1 MNKTRRPRSLRS
13 RLLTA
18 VLLCWVLPVLSVMA
32 LAGYLLG
39 ESYERSARQELESR
53 GQNAME
59 QLEMR
64 MDAVFEASKTVSY
77 DGVVR
82 NSYRLYQS
90 DGDSAALYRTV
101 TEYLNQ
107 NFTRD
112 ERISAAF
119 LSFWELEEMRPY
131 AASRGDLGARVQ
143 REYRERIEADVLER
157 MREIDTGILLLEY
170 DGELY
175 VARNLLD
182 SHFRPYATVVLLCDR
197 GQLFQSL
204 DPVRQI
210 SEAALLLDHRILVS
224 EDNTLESIE
233 QAPETGDALRL
244 EGETAGHSFE
254 LTAAIAPF
262 DVWHD
267 VPEIRTAAG
276 FVALLALPLLL
287 VVLYLFRRQVT
298 RPVEILVEANNRL
311 ESGERGYAIREK
323 ADSLEFERLYAH
335 FNTMSAEMKNQFER
349 SYLEQQALQQ
359 ARVKALQLQ
368 INPHFLNNTLEII
381 NWEARLANDE
391 RVSAMIE
398 ALSTMMDGALGRDG
412 RSQIHLREELSY
424 VDAYLYI
431 IRERLGARLEVR
443 KEIDPGVLDT
453 MVPRLILQPLAENA
467 VEHDITPRRGGLLTL
482 RARREGTRL
491 VLEVEHDGSMSAEDR
506 ASIEAMLA
514 SPVEDTE
521 ISGQVGLRNVRQ
533 RLTLLYGAEGE
544 LSLSQSG
551 MDRILARVSFPVQE

>member
-18 VLLCWVLPVLSVMA
+18 VLLCWVLPVLSVMV
-32 LAGYLLG
+32 LAGFLLG

-82 NSYRLYQS
+82 NSYRLYQG
-90 DGDSAALYRTV
+90 DRDSAALYRTV

-119 LSFWELEEMRPY
+119 LSFWELGEVRPY

-244 EGETAGHSFE
+244 EGETAGHSFV

-368 INPHFLNNTLEII
+368 INPHFLNNTLEVI

-431 IRERLGARLEVR
+431 IRERLGERLEVR

-482 RARREGTRL
+482 RARREGARL

>member
-1 MNKTRRPRSLRS
+1 MTHARRPRSLRS

-18 VLLCWVLPVLSVMA
+18 VLLCWVLPVLIVMA

-39 ESYERSARQELESR
+39 VSYESAAQQEFDTR
-53 GQNAME
+53 ARNAME

-82 NSYRLYQS
+82 NSYRLYER

-101 TEYLNQ
+101 TEYLSQ

-112 ERISAAF
+112 ERIDAAF
-119 LSFWELEEMRPY
+119 LSFWELGEVRPY
-131 AASRGDLGARVQ
+131 AASRGDLGIRAQ
-143 REYRERIEADVLER
+143 RQYRETIEADVLER

-170 DGELY
+170 DGDLY

-182 SHFRPYATVVLLCDR
+182 SRFRPYATVVLLCDR
-197 GQLFQSL
+197 EQLFQSL
-204 DPVRQI
+204 EPVRQI
-210 SEAALLLDHRILVS
+210 SEPSLLLDDRLLVEGDS
-224 EDNTLESIE
+224 LRSVER
-233 QAPETGDALRL
+233 APDTGDALRY
-244 EGETAGHSFE
+244 EGGVAGHRFV
-254 LTAAIAPF
+254 LTAAIAPL

-267 VPEIRTAAG
+267 VPQIRTAAG

-287 VVLYLFRRQVT
+287 VVFYLFRRQVT
-298 RPVEILVEANNRL
+298 HPVEILVEANNRL
-311 ESGERGYAIREK
+311 ESGERGYTIDAK
-323 ADSLEFERLYAH
+323 ADSLEFQRLYAH
-335 FNTMSAEMKNQFER
+335 FNTMSAELKNQFER

-381 NWEARLANDE
+381 NWEARLADDE

-431 IRERLGARLEVR
+431 IRERLGERLEVR
-443 KEIDPGVLDT
+443 KEIDEDVLDT

-482 RARREGTRL
+482 RARREGERL

-506 ASIEAMLA
+506 AAIEEMLA

-533 RLTLLYGAEGE
+533 RLTLLYGEKGK

-551 MDRILARVSFPVQE
+551 PDRILARVSFPAVD